1 MLFYTR
7 GGLLMKKSFWILIIA
22 FLLVLPFAHFER
34 KKELVAD
41 AKVTAVTSET
51 HLKQIIRSIRSKM
64 NAGYPVLPGAPE
76 FATDDRA
83 AAKPDFTG
91 TNNQI
96 SGVDEADIIKT
107 DGLYIYQLTNNRLR
121 ILRAFPV
128 EEAGLI
134 LEKTFEENAYYYQ
147 MFLHDNYLVLLG
159 NRWEAYQP
167 EPEGD
172 QKPDDGEPKA
182 DEPIGGRAMFW
193 WGKSYQRIVVYDIS
207 DRTQIKK
214 VKSLEV
220 EGYGLAARKIDDK
233 IVLVTNKGGY
243 WGMYRG
249 FAEGSTDGSAGDVN
263 LNEVLP
269 SYRVD
274 DEKAKLIDATSVKVI
289 GIPDST
295 DMTTVTTMILGEGFK
310 TEMEA
315 IMAGAGTVMATRE
328 NLYIATQKWPQYN
341 ALTGFYD
348 GSVKTEVY
356 KFNIENGIK
365 LLSSGT
371 VDGYLINQFAMDEH
385 DGKLRIATTTQKYA
399 LNQQWETENHV
410 YVLDS
415 SMKQVGHLG
424 NIAKG
429 ETIYSVRFTGDR
441 VYMVTFEQVDPFF
454 VIDLSANQPK
464 ILGELKIPGFSN
476 YLHTIEGNLV
486 FGIGKDVK
494 VQSDGRLITGA
505 LKISLFDVADELN
518 PKELKNL
525 MIGSEYTYAEALYDH
540 KAVLYVKGKNLLAFT
555 INDYNVAVSSDEKYY
570 YVNQAVFVE
579 IDPNG
584 NLKLKGKIEQKP
596 TSKEGDHS
604 IQRIIH
610 IDEYVYLLSDKMFT
624 ILDIETLSVI
634 KQINK

>member
-1 MLFYTR
+1 
-7 GGLLMKKSFWILIIA
+7 MKKSMWIIIIA
-22 FLLVLPFAHFER
+22 FLLVLPFAYLES

-64 NAGYPVLPGAPE
+64 NTGYPVLPGAPE

-96 SGVDEADIIKT
+96 AGVDEADIIKT
-107 DGLYIYQLTNNRLR
+107 DGFFIYQLTNNRLR

-128 EEAGLI
+128 EEAGVI

-167 EPEGD
+167 EDD

-182 DEPIGGRAMFW
+182 DEPIGGKSMIW

-207 DRTQIKK
+207 DRTDIKK

-249 FAEGSTDGSAGDVN
+249 FAEGSAEGSADDVN
-263 LNEVLP
+263 LDEVLP

-274 DEKAKLIDATSVKVI
+274 DEKAKLIDATSIKVI

-295 DMTTVTTMILGEGFK
+295 DMTTVTTLSLSEGFE

-315 IMAGAGTVMATRE
+315 VMAGAATVMATRE
-328 NLYIATQKWPQYN
+328 HLYIAHQKWPQYN
-341 ALTGFYD
+341 QMTGFYD
-348 GSVKTEVY
+348 GSVMTEIY
-356 KFNIENGIK
+356 KFNIENGIE
-365 LLSSGT
+365 LISSGQ
-371 VDGYLINQFAMDEH
+371 VEGYLINQFAMDEY
-385 DGKLRIATTTQKYA
+385 DGKLRVATTTQVYKQ
-399 LNQQWETENHV
+399 NQEWETENHV
-410 YVLDS
+410 FVLDS
-415 SMKQVGHLG
+415 AMKQVGHLG

-429 ETIYSVRFTGDR
+429 ETIYSVRFSGDR
-441 VYMVTFEQVDPFF
+441 AYMVTFEQVDPFF

-476 YLHTIEGNLV
+476 YLHTIEGNMV

-494 VQSDGRLITGA
+494 VESDGRLITGA

-525 MIGSEYTYAEALYDH
+525 KIGSEYTYSEALYDH
-540 KAVLYVKGKNLLAFT
+540 KAVLYVKNKNLLAFT
-555 INDYNVAVSSDEKYY
+555 INDYNVAISSDDKYY

-584 NLKLKGKIEQKP
+584 NLTLKGKIEQMP
-596 TSKEGDHS
+596 ADKEGDHS
-604 IQRIIH
+604 IQRIVH
-610 IDEYVYLLSDKMFT
+610 IDEYVYLLSDRMFT
-624 ILDIETLSVI
+624 ILDINTLGIV